1 MELLPLSSPA
11 ARILL
16 IDDDQ
21 EVRGLVATLI
31 EGESWQ
37 LGYGADGITGLEMA
51 STGAY
56 DLILLDLGLPDMD
69 GFEVLRQIKARMEC
83 RLTPVIVLTAWGSTQ
98 DKLRGFALGAVDYIT
113 KPFDVAELQAR
124 VRATLRAKLLQ
135 DQLAR
140 ANQELDRARRDAEA
154 ANLAKSEFLANISH
168 EVRTPMNGIIA
179 MANLLA
185 DSALP
190 AEHREMVE
198 TIRSSGEAL
207 AAILNDIL
215 DFSLIEAGK
224 VDLEDKPFDLRASLE
239 DAVGLF
245 GSRAAGKGLSL
256 KLLMADDLPA
266 SFTGDVARVR
276 QVLANLISNAVKFTK
291 NGGVVV
297 EASLREGHG
306 LPGPAKAGCLKV
318 ASLRR
323 SLPVLASVPGRK
335 WMQIR
340 IRDTGVGIAA
350 DKLDRLFKPF
360 SQADGSLTR
369 AYGGTGLGLTIAAHL
384 VHLMGGQIWVE
395 TRSGEGSCFKV
406 SLPLPTVESSST
418 SAPRMAGLSAVK
430 VLLVAADPIDRRSLA
445 RQFRA
450 WGISFTEAASVAQIP
465 GSPAWAGEVGAV
477 VLAGGLPEMDL
488 AVITDAI
495 RQRPGMG
502 GRPIIQIIHGG
513 SAGAAS
519 GVGTAA
525 APLFQ
530 LACPANPEDLC
541 ALLCQFAPPTPP
553 PQASSPSAVAPGE
566 RAQCAHVPRL
576 LLVDDNTINVKVG
589 LRLLQRLGY
598 EADSARDGQEAL
610 DAIARRPYDV
620 VLMDV
625 QMPVLNGLDATRRIR
640 DLERAN
646 AAGGATT
653 PPAYIIA
660 MTANTMVGDR
670 EDCRRS
676 GMDDFVPKPVR
687 REDLAA
693 ALERWKARACQQA
706 SQPQGESAA
715 ADSAPSGASAAGPPE
730 EPPVDM
736 DRLTDF
742 SGGTVEGL
750 RELAELYLQQGAEQ
764 LRRIEMAIAS
774 GAAADLKVAAH
785 SFVGSSATCG
795 MGGMVRPLRE
805 LERCGHE
812 HHFGGAD
819 RSLEEARREF
829 ARIKAFLENHLSAMD
844 NGR

>member
-1 MELLPLSSPA
+1 MGSPA

-16 IDDDQ
+16 IDDDP
-21 EVRGLVATLI
+21 EVRGLVATLL

-37 LGYGADGITGLEMA
+37 LGYGADGANGLEMA
-51 STGAY
+51 SIGAY

-83 RLTPVIVLTAWGSTQ
+83 RSTPVIVLTAWGSTQ
-98 DKLRGFALGAVDYIT
+98 DKLRGFGLGAVDYIT

-124 VRATLRAKLLQ
+124 VRSTLRAKLLQ

-140 ANQELDRARRDAEA
+140 ANQELDRARLDAEA
-154 ANLAKSEFLANISH
+154 ANLAKSEFLANMSH

-185 DSALP
+185 ESSLP
-190 AEHREMVE
+190 AEYREMVE
-198 TIRSSGEAL
+198 TIRTSGEAL

-224 VDLEDKPFDLRASLE
+224 VDLEERPFNLRASLE
-239 DAVGLF
+239 DAVALF
-245 GSRAAGKGLSL
+245 DRRAAAKGLSL
-256 KLLMADDLPA
+256 KLLMADDLPV
-266 SFTGDVARVR
+266 SVVGDTARVR

-291 NGGVVV
+291 SGGVVV
-297 EASLREGHG
+297 EASLQEGHG
-306 LPGPAKAGCLKV
+306 LPGPANAGCLKV

-323 SLPVLASVPGRK
+323 SLPVLASAPGRK
-335 WMQIR
+335 WAQLR
-340 IRDTGVGIAA
+340 VRDTGVGIATH
-350 DKLDRLFKPF
+350 KLDRLFKPF

-369 AYGGTGLGLTIAAHL
+369 AYGGTGLGLAIATHL

-395 TRSGEGSCFKV
+395 TRPGEGSCFNV
-406 SLPLPTVESSST
+406 SLPLSTAEPGCASASDPRTAGPSTVN
-418 SAPRMAGLSAVK
+418 
-430 VLLVAADPIDRRSLA
+430 VLLVAADPVDRRALA

-450 WGISFTEAASVAQIP
+450 WGISFTEAATLAQIP
-465 GSPAWAGEVGAV
+465 GSPTQAGEVGAV

-488 AVITDAI
+488 TVLTEAI
-495 RQRPGMG
+495 RQRPGMA

-513 SAGAAS
+513 SAGATAS
-519 GVGTAA
+519 CGAAA

-530 LACPANPEDLC
+530 LGCPANPEDLR
-541 ALLCQFAPPTPP
+541 ALLCQFAPPSAP
-553 PQASSPSAVAPGE
+553 PQASVPAAVAPRGGTE
-566 RAQCAHVPRL
+566 GAHVPRL
-576 LLVDDNTINVKVG
+576 LLVDDNTINLKVG

-598 EADSARDGQEAL
+598 QADSAKDGQEAL
-610 DAIARRPYDV
+610 DAIARQSYDV

-625 QMPVLNGLDATRRIR
+625 QMPILNGLEATRRIR
-640 DLERAN
+640 ERERAN
-646 AAGGATT
+646 AAGSAAAS
-653 PPAYIIA
+653 PAYIIA

-670 EDCRRS
+670 EDCLSS

-693 ALERWKARACQQA
+693 ALERWKARVHQA
-706 SQPQGESAA
+706 SSAPQPEGAASA
-715 ADSAPSGASAAGPPE
+715 SAPSGASAEEAPE

-736 DRLTDF
+736 GRLTDF
-742 SGGTVEGL
+742 SGGTAEGL
-750 RELAELYLQQGAEQ
+750 RELAELYLQQGEEQ
-764 LRRIEMAIAS
+764 LRKIETAIAS
-774 GAAADLKVAAH
+774 GAASDLKIAAH

-812 HHFGGAD
+812 QQLAGAD
-819 RSLEEARREF
+819 RPLDEARREF
-829 ARIKAFLENHLSAMD
+829 ARIKAFLQTHMSAM
-844 NGR
+844 GKGG